1 LPVAADDERD
11 DHDPAGASDA
21 LFRNVFANAPL
32 PQCTVSADATFMH
45 INPAGCRLVGYD
57 ETELVGHGLALV
69 IHEDSLSGAMDAFL
83 SVLGGEQES
92 VNVEVTLRRKDGS
105 AVEAEIYA
113 AAVRDDHDEV
123 QYFVAIAHD
132 VTERRRAEREYRH
145 LAAHDALTELPNRA
159 WFTQRLDQ
167 AIGRARRSGSLVG
180 LYFVDLDGFKP
191 INDRFGHDAGDQVL
205 YTLAGRLDRVVR
217 PGDTVARYGGDEFTI
232 LCEDLPGEEQA
243 AEIAT
248 RILETVGR
256 KLRISD
262 AEVQLTASV
271 GVVLAGSDAV
281 TPADLISAADAAMY
295 EAKQAGKATFRL
307 TRLP

>member
-1 LPVAADDERD
+1 
-11 DHDPAGASDA
+11 
-21 LFRNVFANAPL
+21 
-32 PQCTVSADATFMH
+32 
-45 INPAGCRLVGYD
+45 
-57 ETELVGHGLALV
+57 
-69 IHEDSLSGAMDAFL
+69 
-83 SVLGGEQES
+83 
-92 VNVEVTLRRKDGS
+92 
-105 AVEAEIYA
+105 
-113 AAVRDDHDEV
+113 V

-159 WFTQRLDQ
+159 WFTQRLGQ
-167 AIGRARRSGSLVG
+167 AIGRARRSGSLVA

-271 GVVLAGSDAV
+271 GVVLAGSDEV
-281 TPADLISAADAAMY
+281 TPADLIGAADAAMY
-295 EAKQAGKATFRL
+295 EAKQAGKATFRM